1 MALLLARIKYLPI
14 IVLLKIPFN
23 DFVSPLLISYL
34 KYRLKAGDEHSVH
47 SPFVFKLYTEVI
59 RSKEVYYAFNEIEA
73 LRQELLQSDEVIRV
87 LDLGAGSRKQKGNE
101 RKVRDIARH
110 AEKSARF
117 GQLLFRL
124 VHFFKPATIFDLGTS
139 LGITT
144 LYLAAAAK
152 KSRIYTFEGCPE
164 TARIARK
171 QFDRL
176 SFPHIR
182 LVEGNLDHT
191 LAATLEQ
198 ASIRAIDFA
207 FFDANH
213 RYQPTVQYFETLL
226 ARAHEGSVF
235 VFDDIHWSAEMEQAW
250 QYIRNHPRVLLT
262 IDLFYVG
269 LVFFRTH
276 QPKQHFVLKF

>member
-124 VHFFKPATIFDLGTS
+124 VHSSQQPSSIWVLRWELPPSTWLLPPKKAGFTLSKVAPKPPVSHGSSSIACPSRTS
-139 LGITT
+139 
-144 LYLAAAAK
+144 
-152 KSRIYTFEGCPE
+152 
-164 TARIARK
+164 
-171 QFDRL
+171 
-176 SFPHIR
+176 
-182 LVEGNLDHT
+182 
-191 LAATLEQ
+191 
-198 ASIRAIDFA
+198 
-207 FFDANH
+207 
-213 RYQPTVQYFETLL
+213 
-226 ARAHEGSVF
+226 GS
-235 VFDDIHWSAEMEQAW
+235 
-250 QYIRNHPRVLLT
+250 
-262 IDLFYVG
+262 
-269 LVFFRTH
+269 
-276 QPKQHFVLKF
+276 